1 MMYKSYY
8 GSSHVIGFFFFFF
21 SQVMNHVLRLLFVVL
36 SNSILGLVVN
46 VYWVQILYVHRS

>member
-1 MMYKSYY
+1 MLL
-8 GSSHVIGFFFFFF
+8 VFFFFF

-46 VYWVQILYVHRS
+46 VY